1 MAFSLNDLNYEKDSK
16 ERMPWEHYTQE
27 YAAADPKEIASRLA
41 IPYDEETKTLTLTFL
56 GTEYQIT
63 WPDFTVTHTPD
74 DKGFYPL
81 EDMIYF
87 ILFLYLFFTNHCR
100 CKNPDDPFSPEWSE
114 IRKFRKVQNI
124 P

>member
-63 WPDFTVTHTPD
+63 WPDFTVTHD
-74 DKGFYPL
+74 L
-81 EDMIYF
+81 
-87 ILFLYLFFTNHCR
+87 
-100 CKNPDDPFSPEWSE
+100 CKDPDDPFPFKWCE
-114 IRKFRKVQNI
+114 I
-124 P
+124 